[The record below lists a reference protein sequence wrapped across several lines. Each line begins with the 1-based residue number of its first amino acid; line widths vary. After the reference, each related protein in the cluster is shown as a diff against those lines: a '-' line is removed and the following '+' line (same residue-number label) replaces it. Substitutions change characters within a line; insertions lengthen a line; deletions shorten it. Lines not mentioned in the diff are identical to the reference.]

1 MTVIPIPLSEFPKAR
16 EYEDEEKVEEND
28 GYCKKNKTLQ
38 YNILYCKKCHCI
50 RFTLPDCREN

>member
-28 GYCKKNKTLQ
+28 GYCKKK
-38 YNILYCKKCHCI
+38 HCN
-50 RFTLPDCREN
+50 TTYYTVKNVTV